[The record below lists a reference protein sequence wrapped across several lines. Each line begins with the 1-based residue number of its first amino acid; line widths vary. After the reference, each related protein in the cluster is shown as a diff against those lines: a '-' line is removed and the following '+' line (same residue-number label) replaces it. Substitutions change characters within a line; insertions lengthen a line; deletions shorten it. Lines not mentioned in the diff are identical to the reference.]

1 MNMTAAGTTAR
12 HADAIVTAGM
22 TDVMTGAATD
32 TMTAGTD
39 MTVMITGLGVNI
51 KKRGCFCGSF
61 FNANEFLAFSHSLCY
76 TRGNTRRKPKWQR
89 HQKTGK

>member
-32 TMTAGTD
+32 AMTAGTD

-51 KKRGCFCGSF
+51 I
-61 FNANEFLAFSHSLCY
+61 
-76 TRGNTRRKPKWQR
+76 
-89 HQKTGK
+89 